1 MPSTAALVP
10 FGARAERTPY
20 TVTLEAGSF
29 TYDAVRQVNVLTNGT
44 GALWSRSASLAGS
57 CTNTNWDSKNGDTA
71 DPYLMR

>member
-20 TVTLEAGSF
+20 TVTLEASSF
-29 TYDAVRQVNVLTNGT
+29 AYDPVRQVNVLTDGT
-44 GALWSRSASLAGS
+44 GALWSRSTSLAGS
-57 CTNTNWDSKNGDTA
+57 CTNTNWDSKNDDTA